1 MWKMNAK
8 AAIEA
13 LGMKDALKE
22 VGYFENPSK

>member
-1 MWKMNAK
+1 MNAK

-22 VGYFENPSK
+22 VHVGYFENPSK